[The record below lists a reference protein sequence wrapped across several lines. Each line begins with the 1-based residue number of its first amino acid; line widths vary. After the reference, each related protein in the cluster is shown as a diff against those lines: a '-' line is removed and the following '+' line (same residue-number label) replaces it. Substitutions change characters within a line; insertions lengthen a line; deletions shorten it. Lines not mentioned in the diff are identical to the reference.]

1 MEEDLHE
8 APFSVPHPE
17 LERYD
22 AAGDLLR
29 ALTAP
34 VRLAVIDLL
43 ADHPYCVHELVD
55 AIGAPQP
62 LVSQHLRVLRGAG
75 LVRTSRR
82 GREVVYEL
90 TDVHA
95 AHIVRDAVAHASERP
110 PMRADP

>member
-8 APFSVPHPE
+8 SPLSVPHPE
-17 LERYD
+17 LEQYD
-22 AAGDLLR
+22 AASGLLR

-34 VRLAVIDLL
+34 IRLAIIDLL
-43 ADHPYCVHELVD
+43 ADHGYCVHELVD
-55 AIGAPQP
+55 AIGVAQP

-95 AHIVRDAVAHASERP
+95 AHIVRDAVAHASERSP
-110 PMRADP
+110 RSAAR

>member
-8 APFSVPHPE
+8 APLSVPHPE

-55 AIGAPQP
+55 AVDAQP

-110 PMRADP
+110 PMSADP